1 MTGSSRP
8 ACCTLRRGD
17 DRRCAGCALI
27 GVPAMLIQ
35 DATARRCNRPRLCAC
50 CDAGTNAHQALY
62 VCLVGT
68 FPFNSF
74 LAALF
79 CCVGSAVLTGEVDA
93 TRAEGLMRVVRKGSR
108 CRGCTARTILWSN
121 SNSWRSTTP
130 GKTPIRER
138 ATAACSCRET
148 AKERRNGTR
157 RSTGDRCVPN

>member
-108 CRGCTARTILWSN
+108 CRGCTARTILWSV
-121 SNSWRSTTP
+121 TVGAVQHQ
-130 GKTPIRER
+130 GKLQLENAPRRHAR
-138 ATAACSCRET
+138 AGRP
-148 AKERRNGTR
+148 RRRGATELDVP
-157 RSTGDRCVPN
+157 GDRCVPN